1 MMTLRLLTLAVA
13 VGLATAGC
21 GGEGDEEGNAEAACD
36 TPPVAMTAAPTLL
49 PDGFP
54 TPTDVTYTSEEQT
67 GPSTVVDGYYA
78 GDIESAYDSYKQMLD
93 TGGYAIT
100 KSEKEED
107 DAEVN
112 FTGGNS
118 TGQVKLLQ
126 ECADRTTVTIT
137 SRPE

>member
-1 MMTLRLLTLAVA
+1 MTLRLLTLAVA

-21 GGEGDEEGNAEAACD
+21 GGEGDDEGNADAACD
-36 TPPVAMTAAPTLL
+36 TPPAAMAAAPTLL

-54 TPTDVTYTSEEQT
+54 TPTDVTYTSEEQS
-67 GPSTVVDGYYA
+67 GPSTVVEGYYDGEIDA
-78 GDIESAYDSYKQMLD
+78 AYDAYKQVLETD
-93 TGGYAIT
+93 DYSIT

-112 FTGGNS
+112 FAGGSS
-118 TGQVKLLQ
+118 TGQVKLVQ

>member
-21 GGEGDEEGNAEAACD
+21 GGESDEGNAEAACD
-36 TPPVAMTAAPTLL
+36 APPPAMTTAPTLL

-54 TPTDVTYTSEEQT
+54 SPTDVTYTSEEKT

-78 GDIESAYDSYKQMLD
+78 GDVSAAFDAYKQVLATD
-93 TGGYAIT
+93 GYAIT
-100 KSEKEED
+100 KSEHEAD
-107 DAEVN
+107 DAEVD

-118 TGQVKLLQ
+118 TGQVKLVQ

-137 SRPE
+137 SRPA

>member
-1 MMTLRLLTLAVA
+1 MTLRLLALAVA
-13 VGLATAGC
+13 ITFATAGC

-36 TPPVAMTAAPTLL
+36 TPPAAMTTAPTLL

-54 TPTDVTYTSEEQT
+54 APTNVTYTSEEKT
-67 GPSTVVDGYYA
+67 GPSSVVEGYYD
-78 GDIESAYDSYKQMLD
+78 GDIDSSYDSYKQVLETD
-93 TGGYAIT
+93 GYAIT
-100 KSEKEED
+100 KSEKEAD